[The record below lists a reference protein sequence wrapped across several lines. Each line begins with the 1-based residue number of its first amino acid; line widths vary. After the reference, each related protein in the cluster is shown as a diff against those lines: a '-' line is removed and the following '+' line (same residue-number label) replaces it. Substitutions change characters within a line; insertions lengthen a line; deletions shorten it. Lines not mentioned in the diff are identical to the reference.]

1 LTVFRLLLAFFPLAL
16 LALLVAQLNHALAP
30 WHVYL
35 SVGGL
40 LVVFPALRIDWRTGF
55 AAVFLAGLFAD
66 SGEPVRFG
74 THAFLFATAYA
85 FLFFVRNRLPREETL
100 LAVMLA
106 LLANLGIFL
115 AFSLLL
121 IGRSPAPSGAWARLL
136 VDLLCSQAFLA
147 LVAPWFFALQARAFA
162 FSGFELQHRSRR
174 FM

>member
-1 LTVFRLLLAFFPLAL
+1 VLRLLLALFPPAL
-16 LALLVAQLNHALAP
+16 LIVLVAQFNHLLAP

-40 LVVFPALRIDWRTGF
+40 LVVFPALQIDFRTGF

-66 SGEPVRFG
+66 AGEPVRFG

-85 FLFFVRNRLPREETL
+85 FLFVLRHRLPRDETP

-115 AFSLLL
+115 ALSLLL
-121 IGRSPAPSGAWARLL
+121 IRRLPTPAGAWVRLL
-136 VDLLCSQAFLA
+136 ADLLCSQAFLA
-147 LVAPWFFALQARAFA
+147 LSAPWFFALQARAFA
-162 FSGFELQHRSRR
+162 FSGFEIQHRSRR